1 MGPPEV
7 SILSSY
13 GLQGHLVGLCHN
25 EAGARQCKGV
35 PVVPERRS
43 RTEPEGKEAV
53 EE

>member
-7 SILSSY
+7 SILSGY
-13 GLQGHLVGLCHN
+13 GLQRHLVGLGHN
-25 EAGARQCKGV
+25 EARARQCEGV